1 MADRYGNHWYVP
13 QCGYVF
19 RQYPPI
25 AAHCEYCRVEDER
38 QSGRG
43 RSGRHREHRRDLCRN
58 NVRLQGGRNCINCA
72 SAQSGEVMCKKI
84 FILIALFILALS
96 SMAFPQA
103 QPQKPSEEPLP
114 VLAVPKDYRY
124 TSRGRRDPFVNP
136 IPKPV
141 TPPAAAG
148 RPPVAVPTCPQPQG
162 LKGIML
168 SQAAIA
174 GVVTA
179 RDPSMTIVIIR
190 APGGKTYFAR
200 VGDALCDAVVKR
212 IKLDRVAFGLTVP
225 PVAPNAP
232 REIERKVRPTP
243 GEQK

>member
-1 MADRYGNHWYVP
+1 
-13 QCGYVF
+13 
-19 RQYPPI
+19 
-25 AAHCEYCRVEDER
+25 
-38 QSGRG
+38 
-43 RSGRHREHRRDLCRN
+43 
-58 NVRLQGGRNCINCA
+58 
-72 SAQSGEVMCKKI
+72 MCKKI
-84 FILIALFILALS
+84 FILIALFILPLS

-103 QPQKPSEEPLP
+103 QPQKPPEEPPQKPPEEPLP

-200 VGDALCDAVVKR
+200 VGDALCDAVVKS
-212 IKLDRVAFGLTVP
+212 IKLDAVAFVLTVP
-225 PVAPNAP
+225 PVDPNAP

>member
-19 RQYPPI
+19 RQNPPI

-58 NVRLQGGRNCINCA
+58 NVRLQRGRNCINCA

-96 SMAFPQA
+96 SMAFPQD
-103 QPQKPSEEPLP
+103 QPQKHPEEHLH

-124 TSRGRRDPFVNP
+124 ASRGRCDPFVNP

-141 TPPAAAG
+141 THPDAAG

-179 RDPSMTIVIIR
+179 RDPSMTIVIIG

-200 VGDALCDAVVKR
+200 VGDALCDAVVKS
-212 IKLDRVAFGLTVP
+212 IKLDAVAFVLTVP
-225 PVAPNAP
+225 PVDPNAP